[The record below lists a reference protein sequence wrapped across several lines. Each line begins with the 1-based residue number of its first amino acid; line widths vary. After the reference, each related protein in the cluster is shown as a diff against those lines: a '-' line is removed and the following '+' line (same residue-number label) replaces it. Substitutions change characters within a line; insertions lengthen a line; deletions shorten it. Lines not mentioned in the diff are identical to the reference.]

1 MLRLIRVG
9 CSSPRLVCVNAQ
21 TLAVGEAMVKA
32 RSGQRGLASFSQRPP
47 MKNSY
52 SAALLSSCAIAVV
65 LTLGACSK
73 TPEVSSTSEPAMPPT
88 AAGPVNVSDADVT
101 EHVKTALQN
110 NDALKGFDI
119 TVITLKGDVRLIGVV
134 DSQAQIDEAIG
145 IARAS
150 DGAHSIHDELT
161 LKK

>member
-1 MLRLIRVG
+1 
-9 CSSPRLVCVNAQ
+9 
-21 TLAVGEAMVKA
+21 
-32 RSGQRGLASFSQRPP
+32 

-52 SAALLSSCAIAVV
+52 SAALLSSCTIAVV
-65 LTLGACSK
+65 LALGACSK
-73 TPEVSSTSEPAMPPT
+73 TPEVNSVTVPAMPPT
-88 AAGPVNVSDADVT
+88 AAGPVNVSDIDVT

-119 TVITLKGDVRLIGVV
+119 TVVTLKGDVRLMGQL
-134 DSQAQIDEAIG
+134 DSQAQIDEAIR
-145 IARAS
+145 IARSS